1 MPRSLGVPPSAWVNV
16 LRLSSRSAL
25 GRLRLHDRMYA
36 MRWIRL
42 GWRESNSG
50 SKSTDYFWKSIQ
62 LIEPL
67 RDGKLWLP
75 VSVTLY
81 LQPAKIDNEPLV
93 TGQLSDAAVLVTG
106 GCGVCGCPLSDV
118 VPDA

>member
-1 MPRSLGVPPSAWVNV
+1 MKLSRRLMSKRSRCTMLRTLDAPPGAWVDV
-16 LRLSSRSAL
+16 RRLSSRSAL

-62 LIEPL
+62 LI
-67 RDGKLWLP
+67 
-75 VSVTLY
+75 
-81 LQPAKIDNEPLV
+81 
-93 TGQLSDAAVLVTG
+93 
-106 GCGVCGCPLSDV
+106 
-118 VPDA
+118 